1 MQVIM
6 GDTLNLIG
14 EINPDYA
21 HEIFV
26 NAEKSGTI
34 NAILG
39 KDGKEP
45 KYFYI
50 QIEDLDM
57 TKLEKTDVEKNNVK
71 KRKKQ

>member
-14 EINPDYA
+14 QINPDYA

-57 TKLEKTDVEKNNVK
+57 TRLVEKNNVK
-71 KRKKQ
+71 KSKKQ

>member
-1 MQVIM
+1 MEVIM

-50 QIEDLDM
+50 QIENLDM
-57 TKLEKTDVEKNNVK
+57 TRLVEKNNVK
-71 KRKKQ
+71 KSKKQ

>member
-1 MQVIM
+1 
-6 GDTLNLIG
+6 
-14 EINPDYA
+14 
-21 HEIFV
+21 V

-57 TKLEKTDVEKNNVK
+57 TRLEKTDVEKK
-71 KRKKQ
+71 

>member
-14 EINPDYA
+14 QINPDYA

-26 NAEKSGTI
+26 NAEKTGTI
-34 NAILG
+34 NTILH
-39 KDGKEP
+39 KDGREP

-57 TKLEKTDVEKNNVK
+57 TRLVNTDVGK
-71 KRKKQ
+71 K

>member
-57 TKLEKTDVEKNNVK
+57 TRLVEKNNVK
-71 KRKKQ
+71 KSKKQ

>member
-1 MQVIM
+1 M

-14 EINPDYA
+14 QINPDYA

-26 NAEKSGTI
+26 NAEKTGTI
-34 NAILG
+34 NTILH
-39 KDGKEP
+39 KDGREP

-57 TKLEKTDVEKNNVK
+57 TRLVNTDVGK
-71 KRKKQ
+71 K

>member
-1 MQVIM
+1 MEVIM

-14 EINPDYA
+14 QINPDYA

-34 NAILG
+34 NTILH
-39 KDGKEP
+39 KDGREP

-57 TKLEKTDVEKNNVK
+57 TRLVEKNNVK
-71 KRKKQ
+71 KSKKQ

>member
-1 MQVIM
+1 M

-14 EINPDYA
+14 QINPDYA

-34 NAILG
+34 NTILH
-39 KDGKEP
+39 KDGREP

-57 TKLEKTDVEKNNVK
+57 TRLVEKNNVK
-71 KRKKQ
+71 KSKKQ

>member
-1 MQVIM
+1 MEVIM

-57 TKLEKTDVEKNNVK
+57 TRLVEKNNVK
-71 KRKKQ
+71 KSKKQ

>member
-1 MQVIM
+1 MVVIM

-14 EINPDYA
+14 QINPDYA

-57 TKLEKTDVEKNNVK
+57 TRLVEKNNVK

>member
-21 HEIFV
+21 REIFV

-57 TKLEKTDVEKNNVK
+57 TRLVEKNNVK
-71 KRKKQ
+71 KSKKQ

>member
-1 MQVIM
+1 MVVIM

-14 EINPDYA
+14 QINPDYA

-57 TKLEKTDVEKNNVK
+57 TRLVEKNNVK
-71 KRKKQ
+71 KSKKQ

>member
-1 MQVIM
+1 MVVIM

-14 EINPDYA
+14 QINPDYA
-21 HEIFV
+21 HEIFA

-57 TKLEKTDVEKNNVK
+57 TRLVEKNNVK
-71 KRKKQ
+71 KSKKQ

>member
-1 MQVIM
+1 MEVIM

-14 EINPDYA
+14 QINPDYA

-34 NAILG
+34 NTIFH
-39 KDGKEP
+39 KDGRDP

-57 TKLEKTDVEKNNVK
+57 TRLVNTGVKKNNVK
-71 KRKKQ
+71 KSKKY

>member
-14 EINPDYA
+14 QINPDYA

-57 TKLEKTDVEKNNVK
+57 TKLEKTNVEKNNLK
-71 KRKKQ
+71 KSKKQ

>member
-1 MQVIM
+1 M

-14 EINPDYA
+14 QINPDYA

-57 TKLEKTDVEKNNVK
+57 TRLVEKNNVK
-71 KRKKQ
+71 KSKKQ

>member
-1 MQVIM
+1 M

-57 TKLEKTDVEKNNVK
+57 TRLVEKNNVK
-71 KRKKQ
+71 KSKKQQEL

>member
-1 MQVIM
+1 M

-57 TKLEKTDVEKNNVK
+57 TRLVEKNNVK
-71 KRKKQ
+71 KSKKQ

>member
-1 MQVIM
+1 MVVIM

-14 EINPDYA
+14 QINPDYV

-57 TKLEKTDVEKNNVK
+57 TRLVEKNNVK
-71 KRKKQ
+71 KSKKQ

>member
-1 MQVIM
+1 MVVIM

-14 EINPDYA
+14 QINPDYA

-50 QIEDLDM
+50 QIENLDM
-57 TKLEKTDVEKNNVK
+57 TRLVEKNNVK
-71 KRKKQ
+71 KSKKQ